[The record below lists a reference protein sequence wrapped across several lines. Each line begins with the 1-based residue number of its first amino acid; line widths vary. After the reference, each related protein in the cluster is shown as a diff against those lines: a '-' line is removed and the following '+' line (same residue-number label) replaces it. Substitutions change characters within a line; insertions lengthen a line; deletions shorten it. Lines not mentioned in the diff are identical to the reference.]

1 MQCFVLFLFL
11 DEEHF
16 QKDLLLS
23 MVVQFI
29 PLLGERRSSP
39 GDYQSQEGGPACP
52 LHLYSPREALV
63 GHGRYSIHVSEMSE

>member
-11 DEEHF
+11 DEEEHF
-16 QKDLLLS
+16 QKDLLS
-23 MVVQFI
+23 MIVQFI
-29 PLLGERRSSP
+29 PLLGECRSSP

>member
-29 PLLGERRSSP
+29 PLLGERRSS
-39 GDYQSQEGGPACP
+39 QETM
-52 LHLYSPREALV
+52 SPRRVALPV
-63 GHGRYSIHVSEMSE
+63 PFTSIVPGKPWWAVEGTQFM